1 MNFNKVILGG
11 ILADDINLK
20 YLESGMA
27 IGTGIISVSEE
38 KKDKQGNKIQST
50 SNFEFTCFGDTAV
63 TLANNSKKDDRVVI
77 DGKLKQEKWTDKN
90 NKEHV
95 KLKVVASQAI
105 SCKAKNTDEDD
116 GINPGGLPFG

>member
-11 ILADDINLK
+11 ILADDVSLK

-50 SNFEFTCFGDTAV
+50 SNFEFTCFGETAII
-63 TLANNSKKDDRVVI
+63 LANNSKKDDRIVI
-77 DGKLKQEKWTDKN
+77 DSKLKQEKWTDKN

-95 KLKVVASQAI
+95 KLKIVASQAF
-105 SCKAKNTDEDD
+105 SCKAKNEIEDD